1 MSVKSVL
8 RDVLRKLTPTES
20 ERQDMQLQ
28 VKKIIDVLTTGLK
41 KSYSDFEVQVEGSIA
56 KDTWLSNNREIDI
69 FILLPLETPR
79 KLLKD
84 VLNAVKQV
92 ISVPWVER
100 YAEHPFL
107 EFSINE
113 YKVEVV
119 PCFKVRNLKKL
130 KSAVDRT
137 PFHTQYVK
145 THLTPQL
152 RDDVRLLKGFTNGIG
167 VYGAELKVGGFSGY
181 LCELLILAYNGFL
194 NLLQEA
200 ASWKH
205 GHIIDIETHYKNA
218 YELRKLFDSPHI
230 VVDPVDN
237 SRNAAS
243 ALTLKNLSIFIA
255 AAGEFFRTPHL
266 HFFFPPTTPM
276 LSISEVLSKMN
287 SRGTHFLFLAFPAP
301 SVVSDI
307 LWGQL
312 YKSVSALRTLL
323 ESNDFQVFRTD
334 MWTDEQTLVVM
345 IFELEHKTIPYVT
358 KRSGPPVT
366 LPQHTTN
373 FTSKYIENENTLSG
387 PYIDEDGKWIVE
399 TKRSFTKAEDL
410 LAKNLFSNDVEE
422 IGLGKYVAMEMPS
435 AKIYMDIEIE
445 SLLNENQVFLDFF
458 IEYLIKTPKWLMK
471 SS

>member
-8 RDVLRKLTPTES
+8 RDILRKLTPTES

-56 KDTWLSNNREIDI
+56 KDTWLSDNRELDI

-84 VLNAVKQV
+84 VINAVKQV

-200 ASWKH
+200 TSWKY
-205 GHIIDIETHYKNA
+205 GHVIDSFMR
-218 YELRKLFDSPHI
+218 LRKKRSLGPFLRYIARRPLAWSKLIKIARGKGTLDDAI
-230 VVDPVDN
+230 IAF
-237 SRNAAS
+237 RRAFRLNAA
-243 ALTLKNLSIFIA
+243 
-255 AAGEFFRTPHL
+255 
-266 HFFFPPTTPM
+266 
-276 LSISEVLSKMN
+276 
-287 SRGTHFLFLAFPAP
+287 AP
-301 SVVSDI
+301 IYD
-307 LWGQL
+307 
-312 YKSVSALRTLL
+312 
-323 ESNDFQVFRTD
+323 D
-334 MWTDEQTLVVM
+334 
-345 IFELEHKTIPYVT
+345 P
-358 KRSGPPVT
+358 
-366 LPQHTTN
+366 
-373 FTSKYIENENTLSG
+373 
-387 PYIDEDGKWIVE
+387 
-399 TKRSFTKAEDL
+399 
-410 LAKNLFSNDVEE
+410 
-422 IGLGKYVAMEMPS
+422 GLGLDMDLPGDYERLKDYV
-435 AKIYMDIEIE
+435 K
-445 SLLNENQVFLDFF
+445 
-458 IEYLIKTPKWLMK
+458 KTKM
-471 SS
+471 